1 MPLCRS
7 LLPLFPSLTSL
18 SLEHNNV
25 STLDPDPSWSGDSI
39 CAFASI
45 DSLNLAYNA
54 IESPAFISYLP
65 LVFPNLLSLRVSGNS
80 FFEPANS
87 STVADSSY
95 CAQDGPFMLTLA
107 RVPSLLTLNYSSITE
122 RERMDAELYYI
133 SMAQQEIEQA
143 MTRSSEEPLFDIC
156 SDLTQNW
163 SRYEELCAKYDRE
176 SKLPQP
182 ATSAPNA
189 VSQPSQQDEDQF
201 PIGSFGAQL
210 LTINF
215 VLERGTNKAD
225 CFGDQNISESPILTL
240 KLPRTMSIYRVKG
253 VLFRK
258 IGSEWGLKP
267 LQFDLKLSKKGEL
280 GEQQGEDS
288 KYHSA
293 RQVQNDELVPDSTR
307 GLGDWVRTSINDTS
321 TEDVE
326 AGTAM
331 AADVHIVQVIPRI
344 RDYIR
349 PGGHQMASS
358 DGSDTQHRRMDLLA
372 KLA

>member
-1 MPLCRS
+1 
-7 LLPLFPSLTSL
+7 
-18 SLEHNNV
+18 
-25 STLDPDPSWSGDSI
+25 
-39 CAFASI
+39 
-45 DSLNLAYNA
+45 
-54 IESPAFISYLP
+54 
-65 LVFPNLLSLRVSGNS
+65 
-80 FFEPANS
+80 
-87 STVADSSY
+87 
-95 CAQDGPFMLTLA
+95 MLTLA
-107 RVPSLLTLNYSSITE
+107 CVPTLVTLNYSNITE
-122 RERMDAELYYI
+122 RERMDAELYYV
-133 SMAQQEIEQA
+133 SEAQQEIKQA
-143 MTRSSEEPLFDIC
+143 MRRSSEEPGFDIC